1 MIKKQNSILIF
12 LVLLLSA
19 YQMVG
24 QTNKN
29 NKVFNKQFKPGLP
42 WLDNNGKHINAHGG
56 GVLFHKGTYYWYG
69 EHKLPNKSE
78 KEMADAGIHC
88 YSSKDLY
95 NWKDE
100 GLVLSVNFD
109 DPNSEIA
116 YGCILE
122 RPKVIFNKKTK
133 KFNAFFKFYP
143 KGTGYLKGYIGVA
156 TADKPN
162 GPFKFQHKF
171 LGADSDFGSG
181 DFSMFKDQDNTV
193 YHLTVRKP
201 DKTFVIGKLRDD
213 YLFTIPKSYEPAKGI
228 EKHTEAP
235 AVILHQGKYYL
246 IGSGSSGWEPNA
258 ARSYVTDSLK
268 GVYTNLG
275 NPVKGVNPH
284 NGLGPEKT
292 FGGQISYIIKV
303 QGKKDAYIAMI
314 DVWKPNEPI
323 NGLYI
328 WLPLTIKDG
337 KSEINW
343 QDSWDLSFF
352 K

>member
-1 MIKKQNSILIF
+1 MQKKQYSILI
-12 LVLLLSA
+12 LLMVLLGS
-19 YQMVG
+19 YQIMG
-24 QTNKN
+24 QSKKSVQGTNKG
-29 NKVFNKQFKPGLP
+29 FKPGVP

-56 GVLFHKGTYYWYG
+56 GVLFHKGKYYWYG
-69 EHKLPNKSE
+69 EHKLEGKSE
-78 KEMADAGIHC
+78 AQMADAGIHC

-109 DPNSEIA
+109 DPNSELA

-122 RPKVIFNKKTK
+122 RPKVIYNAKTK

-162 GPFKFQHKF
+162 GPFQFQHKF

-246 IGSGSSGWEPNA
+246 IGSGSSGWNPNE
-258 ARSYVTDSLK
+258 ARSYVTDAVK

-275 NPVKGVNPH
+275 NPVKGINPH

-303 QGKKDAYIAMI
+303 QGKKDAYIAMF
-314 DVWKPNEPI
+314 DVWKPDEPVK
-323 NGLYI
+323 GLYI

-337 KSEINW
+337 KAEIVW
-343 QDSWDLSFF
+343 KDSWDLSIF